1 MNIVNTTSRTTPS
14 KSYAWLVVGLLSVV
28 GCLNYLD
35 RMMITTMR
43 FSIIESI
50 PMTDAQ
56 FGLLT
61 SLFLWIYGFLSPVG
75 GFLADRF
82 KRSWVIIGSLL
93 VWSAVTWLT
102 SYVTTYEGLLA
113 TRALMGISEAC
124 YIPAGLAMIMD
135 YHKGATRSLAN
146 GIHMAG
152 IMIGQSLGFIGG
164 WLAETH
170 TWNFAFSTFGIIG
183 IVYAIIL
190 LVTLREAPRENDETA
205 GAAAAPGSR
214 VSFAETIKILSA
226 NKEYLKTLLLW
237 GTGGVVAW
245 LVSGW
250 LPTYFKE
257 HFNLSQS
264 VAGVYSTGYF
274 HTASLV
280 GVITGGLLADRWS
293 RQNPRGRILVSIL
306 GLLIAAPAVFLA
318 SSTDALHPALAG
330 FMIFAFFR
338 VFLDANMMP
347 ILTLLID
354 KKYLAT
360 GYGILNF
367 IACLVGG
374 LSLYAGGAM
383 RDMDINIGQLFKISS
398 VLMLFIA
405 FILWRLKRS
414 PPSPDGGRVSPGL

>member
-1 MNIVNTTSRTTPS
+1 MNPLKAIPVRNTSI
-14 KSYAWLVVGLLSVV
+14 SYAWLVVGLLSVV

-43 FSIIESI
+43 FSIVESI

-82 KRSWVIIGSLL
+82 KRTWVIIGSLL
-93 VWSAVTWLT
+93 VWSAVTWAT

-170 TWNFAFSTFGIIG
+170 TWNFAFSAFGIIG
-183 IVYAIIL
+183 VMYSVVL
-190 LVTLREAPRENDETA
+190 LLILREAPADPVETS
-205 GAAAAPGSR
+205 AAEPETGN
-214 VSFAETIKILSA
+214 VSFNETLRSLLG
-226 NKEYLKTLLLW
+226 NSEYLKTLMLW
-237 GTGGVVAW
+237 GAAGIVSW
-245 LVSGW
+245 LVVGW

-257 HFNLSQS
+257 NFNLSQS
-264 VAGVYSTGYF
+264 MAGVYSTGYF
-274 HTASLV
+274 HAASLF
-280 GVITGGLLADRWS
+280 GVIIGGLLADRWS
-293 RQNPRGRILVSIL
+293 KRYPKGRIYVPVL
-306 GLLIAAPAVFLA
+306 GYLIAAPAIFLA
-318 SSTDALHPALAG
+318 SGSPSLFPALAG
-330 FMIFAFFR
+330 FMAFAFFR

-367 IACLVGG
+367 VACLVGG
-374 LSLYAGGAM
+374 LSLYAGGAV
-383 RDMDINIGQLFKISS
+383 RDMDISVGLLFRISAGIMI
-398 VLMLFIA
+398 VIA
-405 FILWRLKRS
+405 LLLWRLK
-414 PPSPDGGRVSPGL
+414 PNKNNTEGKG

>member
-1 MNIVNTTSRTTPS
+1 MIKALTIRTSSR
-14 KSYAWLVVGLLSVV
+14 SYAWLVVGLLSLV

-43 FSIIESI
+43 FSIVESI

-61 SLFLWIYGFLSPVG
+61 SLFLWIYGILSPVG
-75 GFLADRF
+75 GFLADRY
-82 KRSWVIIGSLL
+82 KRTWVIIGSLF
-93 VWSAVTWLT
+93 VWSLVTWLT
-102 SYVTTYEGLLA
+102 SLVTTYEGLLV

-135 YHKGATRSLAN
+135 YHKGVTRSLAN

-170 TWNFAFSTFGIIG
+170 TWNFAFSVFGVIG
-183 IVYAIIL
+183 VVYAFIL
-190 LVTLREAPRENDETA
+190 LLVLREAPAEVEVNENSQA
-205 GAAAAPGSR
+205 SPPKKVA
-214 VSFAETIKILSA
+214 FAETLRSLLA
-226 NKEYLKTLLLW
+226 NRNYLIALLFW
-237 GTGGVVAW
+237 GTAGIVGW
-245 LVSGW
+245 LVVGW

-264 VAGVYSTGYF
+264 MAGVYSTGYF
-274 HTASLV
+274 HVASLV
-280 GVITGGLLADRWS
+280 GVIVGGYWADRWS
-293 RQNPRGRILVSIL
+293 KRHPKGRILVPMT
-306 GLLIAAPAVFLA
+306 GYFIAAPAIFLA
-318 SSTDALHPALAG
+318 SSTDLLYPALAG

-354 KKYLAT
+354 KKQLAT
-360 GYGILNF
+360 GYGVLNF
-367 IACLVGG
+367 ISCLIGG
-374 LSLYAGGAM
+374 VSLYAGGAL
-383 RDMDINIGQLFKISS
+383 RDMDVSVGLLYKISAALLLII
-398 VLMLFIA
+398 VLL
-405 FILWRLKRS
+405 LWQLK
-414 PPSPDGGRVSPGL
+414 PKQGQ

>member
-1 MNIVNTTSRTTPS
+1 MSIAKLFPIQNTSR
-14 KSYAWLVVGLLSVV
+14 SYAWLIVGLLSVV

-43 FSIIESI
+43 FSIVDSI

-82 KRSWVIIGSLL
+82 KRTWVIVGSLF

-102 SYVTTYEGLLA
+102 STVTTYEGLLA

-170 TWNFAFSTFGIIG
+170 TWNFAFSIFGIIG
-183 IVYAIIL
+183 VIYAIIL
-190 LVTLREAPRENDETA
+190 LFLLREAPSDTTAQGATETA
-205 GAAAAPGSR
+205 TKKESGSFFSTLK
-214 VSFAETIKILSA
+214 VLLGNT
-226 NKEYLKTLLLW
+226 EYLKTLLFW

-245 LVSGW
+245 LVVGW

-257 HFNLSQS
+257 NFNLSQS
-264 VAGVYSTGYF
+264 AAGVYSTGYF

-280 GVITGGLLADRWS
+280 GVIVGGILADRWS
-293 RQNPRGRILVSIL
+293 KRHPKGRIFVAML
-306 GLLIAAPAVFLA
+306 GLSIAVPAVFLA
-318 SSTDALHPALAG
+318 SSTDALMPAVAG
-330 FMIFAFFR
+330 FMVFAFFR
-338 VFLDANMMP
+338 VFVDANMMP
-347 ILTLLID
+347 ILTLLVD
-354 KKYLAT
+354 KKHLAT
-360 GYGILNF
+360 GYGVLNF
-367 IACLVGG
+367 VACLVGG
-374 LSLYAGGAM
+374 VSLYAGGVL
-383 RDMDINIGQLFKISS
+383 RDMNVNVGSLYKISAGLLI
-398 VLMLFIA
+398 VMIAMLWWI
-405 FILWRLKRS
+405 K
-414 PPSPDGGRVSPGL
+414 PKKT

>member
-1 MNIVNTTSRTTPS
+1 MNIASTSPRITTS

-82 KRSWVIIGSLL
+82 KRTWVIIGSLF

-102 SYVTTYEGLLA
+102 SYVTTYEELLA

-170 TWNFAFSTFGIIG
+170 TWNFAFSTFGLIG
-183 IVYAIIL
+183 VVYAFIL
-190 LVTLREAPRENDETA
+190 LALLREAPRENTEPA
-205 GAAAAPGSR
+205 GTVPVEKK
-214 VSFAETIKILSA
+214 VSFIETIKILST
-226 NKEYLKTLLLW
+226 NSEYLKTLLFW

-245 LVSGW
+245 LVVGW

-280 GVITGGLLADRWS
+280 GVIVGGLLADRWS
-293 RQNPRGRILVSIL
+293 RRHPKGRILVSML
-306 GLLIAAPAVFLA
+306 GLSIAAPAVFLA
-318 SSTDALHPALAG
+318 SSTETLYPALAG
-330 FMIFAFFR
+330 FMVFAFFR

-354 KKYLAT
+354 RRYLAT

-367 IACLVGG
+367 VACLVGG
-374 LSLYAGGAM
+374 VSLYAGGAM
-383 RDMDINIGQLFKISS
+383 RDMDIDIAQLFKISS
-398 VLMLFIA
+398 GLMLFIV
-405 FILWRLKRS
+405 FMLWRLK
-414 PPSPDGGRVSPGL
+414 PGK

>member
-1 MNIVNTTSRTTPS
+1 MTQISDTVNTSSPASAS

-82 KRSWVIIGSLL
+82 KRTWVIIGSLF

-113 TRALMGISEAC
+113 TRALMGVSEAC

-152 IMIGQSLGFIGG
+152 IMVGQSLGFIGG

-170 TWNFAFSTFGIIG
+170 TWNFAFSTFGIVG
-183 IVYAIIL
+183 VVYALVL
-190 LVTLREAPRENDETA
+190 LAVLREAPRENDETTGS
-205 GAAAAPGSR
+205 GAPAEAR
-214 VSFAETIKILSA
+214 VSFIETLTTLSA
-226 NKEYLKTLLLW
+226 NKEYLKTLLFW

-245 LVSGW
+245 LVVGW

-264 VAGVYSTGYF
+264 VAGFYSTGYF
-274 HTASLV
+274 HAASLV
-280 GVITGGLLADRWS
+280 GVIVGGLFADRWS
-293 RQNPRGRILVSIL
+293 RRHPKGRILVPML
-306 GLLIAAPAVFLA
+306 GLSIAAPAVFLA
-318 SSTDALHPALAG
+318 SSTDALYPALAG

-354 KKYLAT
+354 RKYLAT

-367 IACLVGG
+367 VACLVGG
-374 LSLYAGGAM
+374 ASLYAGGAM
-383 RDMDINIGQLFKISS
+383 RDMDINIGLLFKISS
-398 VLMLFIA
+398 VLMLFIV
-405 FILWRLKRS
+405 FVLWRLK
-414 PPSPDGGRVSPGL
+414 PGKT

>member
-1 MNIVNTTSRTTPS
+1 MNTASTSPRITTS

-82 KRSWVIIGSLL
+82 KRTWVIIGSLF

-102 SYVTTYEGLLA
+102 SYVTTYEELLA

-146 GIHMAG
+146 GIHLAG
-152 IMIGQSLGFIGG
+152 VMIGQSLGFIGG

-170 TWNFAFSTFGIIG
+170 TWNFAFSTFGVIG
-183 IVYAIIL
+183 VVYAFIL
-190 LVTLREAPRENDETA
+190 LAVLREAPGENSETA
-205 GAAAAPGSR
+205 GSVPAADDKVA
-214 VSFAETIKILSA
+214 FIETIRNLSA
-226 NKEYLKTLLLW
+226 NREYLKTLLFW
-237 GTGGVVAW
+237 GTGGIVVW

-280 GVITGGLLADRWS
+280 GVIVGGLLADRWS
-293 RQNPRGRILVSIL
+293 RRHPKGRILVPML
-306 GLLIAAPAVFLA
+306 GLSIAAPAVFLA
-318 SSTDALHPALAG
+318 SSTDALYPAMTG

-367 IACLVGG
+367 VACLVGG
-374 LSLYAGGAM
+374 LSLYAGGAI

-398 VLMLFIA
+398 FLMLFIV
-405 FILWRLKRS
+405 FMLWRLK
-414 PPSPDGGRVSPGL
+414 PGK

>member
-1 MNIVNTTSRTTPS
+1 MRIYNAISIRNTSRT
-14 KSYAWLVVGLLSVV
+14 YAWTVVGLLSVV

-43 FSIIESI
+43 FSIVESI

-61 SLFLWIYGFLSPVG
+61 SLFLWIYGILSPVG

-82 KRSWVIIGSLL
+82 KRTWIIIGSLF

-135 YHKGATRSLAN
+135 YHKKGSRSLAN

-170 TWNFAFSTFGIIG
+170 SWNFAFSTFGLIG
-183 IVYAIIL
+183 LFYAIFL
-190 LVTLREAPRENDETA
+190 LLILREAPADSRETSDIASEKRAQAT
-205 GAAAAPGSR
+205 
-214 VSFAETIKILSA
+214 VSFREVLGILLK
-226 NKEYLKTLLLW
+226 NKEYLKTLLFW
-237 GTGGVVAW
+237 ATGGVVVW
-245 LVSGW
+245 LVVGW

-257 HFNLSQS
+257 HFSLSQRE
-264 VAGVYSTGYF
+264 AGIYSTGYF
-274 HTASLV
+274 HVASLF
-280 GVITGGLLADRWS
+280 GVIIGGLLADQWS
-293 RQNPRGRILVSIL
+293 KRNPKGRIFVPMI

-318 SSTDALHPALAG
+318 SGTDTLYVALAG
-330 FMIFAFFR
+330 FIIFAFFR

-367 IACLVGG
+367 VACLVGG
-374 LSLYAGGAM
+374 ISLYAGGVL
-383 RDMDINIGQLFKISS
+383 RDMDVSVGLLFKISS
-398 VLMLFIA
+398 GLLIVIALLLF
-405 FILWRLKRS
+405 RLK
-414 PPSPDGGRVSPGL
+414 PTKQEE

>member
-1 MNIVNTTSRTTPS
+1 MLRFKNTAHTTSRSTSS

-43 FSIIESI
+43 FSIVESI

-82 KRSWVIIGSLL
+82 KRTWVIIGSLF
-93 VWSAVTWLT
+93 VWSMVTWLT

-135 YHKGATRSLAN
+135 YHKGPTRSLAN
-146 GIHMAG
+146 GIHLAG

-170 TWNFAFSTFGIIG
+170 TWNFAFSIFGIIG
-183 IVYAIIL
+183 IVYAFVL
-190 LVTLREAPRENDETA
+190 LAVLREAPGETTETGTVAPAAENK
-205 GAAAAPGSR
+205 
-214 VSFAETIKILSA
+214 VSFMETVRNLSA
-226 NKEYLKTLLLW
+226 NREYLKTLLLW
-237 GTGGVVAW
+237 GTGGIVAW
-245 LVSGW
+245 LVTGW

-264 VAGVYSTGYF
+264 VAGIYSTGYF

-280 GVITGGLLADRWS
+280 GVIIGGLLADRWS
-293 RQNPRGRILVSIL
+293 RRHPKGRILVPIL
-306 GLLIAAPAVFLA
+306 GLSIAAPAVFLA
-318 SSTDALHPALAG
+318 SSTDMLYPALAG
-330 FMIFAFFR
+330 FMVFAFFR

-367 IACLVGG
+367 VACLVGG

-383 RDMDINIGQLFKISS
+383 RDMDINIGLLFRISS
-398 VLMLFIA
+398 VLMVFIV
-405 FILWRLKRS
+405 FMLWRLK
-414 PPSPDGGRVSPGL
+414 PGK

>member
-1 MNIVNTTSRTTPS
+1 
-14 KSYAWLVVGLLSVV
+14 LSVV

-61 SLFLWIYGFLSPVG
+61 SMFLWIYGFLSPVG

-82 KRSWVIIGSLL
+82 KRTWVIIGSLL
-93 VWSAVTWLT
+93 VWSLVTWLT
-102 SYVTTYEGLLA
+102 SYVTTYEELLV

-135 YHKGATRSLAN
+135 YHKGPTRSLAN

-152 IMIGQSLGFIGG
+152 IMVGQSLGFIGG

-170 TWNFAFSTFGIIG
+170 NWNFAFSTFGIIG
-183 IVYAIIL
+183 IVYALVL
-190 LVTLREAPRENDETA
+190 LITLREAPLAEPSHIENSNKSNVSVVETLRSLL
-205 GAAAAPGSR
+205 G
-214 VSFAETIKILSA
+214 
-226 NKEYLKTLLLW
+226 NNEYLKTLLFW
-237 GTGGVVAW
+237 GTAGVVVW
-245 LVSGW
+245 LVVGW

-264 VAGVYSTGYF
+264 MAGVYSTGYF
-274 HTASLV
+274 HAASLV
-280 GVITGGLLADRWS
+280 GVIVAGLLADRWS
-293 RQNPRGRILVSIL
+293 TKHPKGRIFVPMM
-306 GLLIAAPAVFLA
+306 GLTIAAPAVFLA
-318 SSTDALHPALAG
+318 SSTDSLNIALMG
-330 FMIFAFFR
+330 FMAFAFFR
-338 VFLDANMMP
+338 VFLDVNMMP

-360 GYGILNF
+360 GYGILNLVS
-367 IACLVGG
+367 CLVGG
-374 LSLYAGGAM
+374 VSLYAGGAL
-383 RDMDINIGQLFKISS
+383 RDMSIDVGLLFKVSAA
-398 VLMLFIA
+398 LLFLIV
-405 FILWRLKRS
+405 FLLWRLK
-414 PPSPDGGRVSPGL
+414 PMAKQ